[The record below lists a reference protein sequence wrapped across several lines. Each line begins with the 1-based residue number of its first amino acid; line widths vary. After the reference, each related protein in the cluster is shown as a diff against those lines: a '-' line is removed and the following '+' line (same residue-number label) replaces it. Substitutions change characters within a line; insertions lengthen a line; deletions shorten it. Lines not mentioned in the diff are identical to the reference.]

1 MNVTT
6 LVVLIVLYAAASLLH
21 FTHNAEYLAHY
32 PNLPPSWTRAEVY
45 LAWGAVTV
53 SGVLGFALYR
63 RGQRRSGLALL
74 ALYALLG
81 FAGLL
86 HYTRAPWSH
95 HSAAMNLTIGLEV
108 ACAACLL
115 LHVTRL
121 AMRERT
127 ALP

>member
-1 MNVTT
+1 MKVST
-6 LVVLIVLYAAASLLH
+6 LAVLIVLYAAASLLH

-53 SGVLGFALYR
+53 PGILGFALYR
-63 RGQRRSGLALL
+63 SGQRRSGLALL

-95 HSAAMNLTIGLEV
+95 HSAAMNLTIALEV
-108 ACAACLL
+108 ACAAFLL
-115 LHVTRL
+115 LHIARL
-121 AMRERT
+121 ASEERT

>member
-1 MNVTT
+1 MRVTA
-6 LVVLIVLYAAASLLH
+6 LAVLIVLYGAASLLH
-21 FTHNAEYLAHY
+21 FTHNAEHLALY

-53 SGVLGFALYR
+53 PGILGFCLYR
-63 RGQRRSGLALL
+63 RGHAGSGLALL
-74 ALYALLG
+74 AGYALLG

-108 ACAACLL
+108 AAAACLL
-115 LHVTRL
+115 LHVARL

-127 ALP
+127 AGP

>member
-1 MNVTT
+1 MRVST
-6 LVVLIVLYAAASLLH
+6 LAVLVVLYAAASLLH

-45 LAWGAVTV
+45 LAWAAVTV
-53 SGVLGFALYR
+53 PGILGFALYR
-63 RGQRRSGLALL
+63 RDRRRSGLALL

-108 ACAACLL
+108 ACAAGLL
-115 LHVTRL
+115 LHIARL
-121 AMRERT
+121 ASEART
-127 ALP
+127 VLP

>member
-1 MNVTT
+1 MRVTT
-6 LVVLIVLYAAASLLH
+6 LAVLLLLYAAASLLH

-45 LAWGAVTV
+45 LAWVAVTV
-53 SGVLGFALYR
+53 PGILGFALYR
-63 RGQRRSGLALL
+63 RGRRRFGLALL

-95 HSAAMNLTIGLEV
+95 HSAAMNLSIALEA

-115 LHVTRL
+115 LQLARL
-121 AMRERT
+121 AIAARN
-127 ALP
+127 ALR

>member
-1 MNVTT
+1 MKVST
-6 LVVLIVLYAAASLLH
+6 LAILVVLYAAASLLY

-32 PNLPPSWTRAEVY
+32 PNLPPSWTSAEVY

-53 SGVLGFALYR
+53 PGILGFALCR
-63 RGQRRSGLALL
+63 RGRRRIGLALL

-86 HYTRAPWSH
+86 HYTRAPWSQ
-95 HSAAMNLTIGLEV
+95 HSVAMNLTIGLEV

-115 LHVTRL
+115 LHVVRL
-121 AMRERT
+121 AIEERS

>member
-1 MNVTT
+1 MNVTI
-6 LVVLIVLYAAASLLH
+6 LVVLIVMYAAASLLH

-53 SGVLGFALYR
+53 PGVLGFALYR

-115 LHVTRL
+115 LHVARL